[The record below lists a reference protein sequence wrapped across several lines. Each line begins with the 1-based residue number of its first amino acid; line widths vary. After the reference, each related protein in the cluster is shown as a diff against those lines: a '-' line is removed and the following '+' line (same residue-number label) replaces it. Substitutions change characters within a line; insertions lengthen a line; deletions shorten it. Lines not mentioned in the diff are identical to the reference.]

1 MQKND
6 LIELTIEDI
15 GMDGAGIGRYHG
27 MAVFVKDAVI
37 GDKVLAKITKV
48 KKTYAYARLTELKE
62 ASPVRVEPSCIYARA
77 CGGCQIQHMDYQ
89 AQLSFKE
96 RKIRDSL
103 VRIGGFDAEFI
114 THVTDPIVGI
124 EVPFYYRNKAQFPIG
139 VNAAGETVA
148 GFYAGRTHSIIP
160 NTDCALGVSA
170 NKAVLETVLKYMK
183 DCGVSAYDERTKQGL
198 VRHVLIRYGFDSKE
212 LMVCIVVN
220 GTRLPEEKV
229 LTGRLCEIKGMK
241 SISLNSNPNDTNVI
255 LGDCTKVLWGEPAI
269 TDALYLRDTS
279 DFKRLGEKTAY
290 RISPQSFYQVNPI
303 QTEKLYSLALEYA
316 GLTGEET
323 VWDLY
328 CGIGTISLFL
338 AKHAKK
344 VFGVEVV
351 PQAVEDAAANAALNG
366 IENASFLLGKA
377 EDVLTKWSRE
387 NAQER
392 VDVIV
397 VDPPRK
403 GCDPKCLETML
414 HLQPERIVYVEILN
428 VVKAVKTTANIMDAK
443 ILVSG
448 GRGVGSKENFKLLDD
463 LAEVL
468 GATVSCSRAVVENGW
483 QPVDLQVGQTGKTV
497 RPQIYFAIGIS
508 GAIQHVAGMEDSDL
522 IVAINKDEDA
532 PIFDVADYGLVGD
545 LNKIVPALT
554 AALKAEMA

>member
-96 RKIRDSL
+96 RKIHDSL
-103 VRIGGFDAEFI
+103 IRIGGFDAEFI
-114 THVTDPIVGI
+114 THVTDPIVGM

-160 NTDCALGVSA
+160 NIDCALGVSA
-170 NKAVLETVLKYMK
+170 NKAVLETVLNYMN

-220 GTRLPEEKV
+220 GTRLPEEQV
-229 LTGRLCEIKGMK
+229 LIGRLCEIKGMK
-241 SISLNSNPNDTNVI
+241 SISLNSNPKDTNVI
-255 LGDCTKVLWGEPAI
+255 LGDRTKVLWGDPVI
-269 TDALYLRDTS
+269 TDALYLRDTA
-279 DFKRLGEKTAY
+279 DFKRLGEKTVY

-377 EDVLTKWSRE
+377 EDVLTKWSHE

-414 HLQPERIVYVEILN
+414 HLQPERIVYVSCDPATLARDLRVLCN
-428 VVKAVKTTANIMDAK
+428 
-443 ILVSG
+443 G
-448 GRGVGSKENFKLLDD
+448 GYELKKVRGVDQFGQ
-463 LAEVL
+463 
-468 GATVSCSRAVVENGW
+468 TVHTECVVE
-483 QPVDLQVGQTGKTV
+483 
-497 RPQIYFAIGIS
+497 
-508 GAIQHVAGMEDSDL
+508 IQKKH
-522 IVAINKDEDA
+522 I
-532 PIFDVADYGLVGD
+532 
-545 LNKIVPALT
+545 
-554 AALKAEMA
+554 